1 MENFYEFNF
10 EGQSFL
16 FPKDNDKD
24 KYVVFICA
32 KRENEYLEE
41 YVEHYLK
48 IGFDKIIIADNNDQP
63 NELNSILQKHI
74 EAKKVQILP
83 INGLKGK
90 FQTNLYD
97 MFAKEGNFK
106 WCAFFDADEFLEISH
121 RYKDVKDFLSSINED
136 AVLVQWLIYG
146 PNKQIH
152 KAKGGVQERFKEPFY
167 PINTLKEN
175 MYFKSIIRGGTKCS
189 VWSPHSF
196 IFEKGRKVSLGGY
209 IISDSIED
217 NCCYPLR
224 YKKCF
229 LKHYITKSFEEYKK
243 KSEKGRISFDSEE
256 ALKSLESFFVLD
268 DSTKLPVI
276 QFSEAIFWGKVLDFI
291 DRPAQEYDMIAFMNI
306 TSPFN
311 IILYGSYIM
320 SHYTNKTVVVNENID
335 ENLYNTL
342 LEISLQTGNNL
353 IAAPNDNNVLWD
365 IFSKNNSTNKE
376 TYYIF

>member
-175 MYFKSIIRGGTKCS
+175 MYYTFKIH
-189 VWSPHSF
+189 V
-196 IFEKGRKVSLGGY
+196 
-209 IISDSIED
+209 
-217 NCCYPLR
+217 
-224 YKKCF
+224 
-229 LKHYITKSFEEYKK
+229 
-243 KSEKGRISFDSEE
+243 
-256 ALKSLESFFVLD
+256 FF
-268 DSTKLPVI
+268 
-276 QFSEAIFWGKVLDFI
+276 
-291 DRPAQEYDMIAFMNI
+291 
-306 TSPFN
+306 
-311 IILYGSYIM
+311 
-320 SHYTNKTVVVNENID
+320 
-335 ENLYNTL
+335 
-342 LEISLQTGNNL
+342 
-353 IAAPNDNNVLWD
+353 
-365 IFSKNNSTNKE
+365 
-376 TYYIF
+376 